1 MKLFLTLLLIINAC
15 TTTTIKSI
23 EDNEYVVIKPSH
35 IPGAG
40 MGLFAAKDIPK
51 DTMVTHYEGKKITR
65 KEYNALHEK
74 SEHWYMFTMPECANE
89 PNFPYIDGNREHYG
103 SKVNFAPA
111 KINGKPTKL
120 QNVHFLKHC
129 EDPYI
134 RLYATRDIKKGEELY
149 VSYGSIYNYHF
160 MDFPEVQEFF
170 LKKSGIQ
177 LKPKEKFTFED

>member
-1 MKLFLTLLLIINAC
+1 MKLFLSILLIINSCAV
-15 TTTTIKSI
+15 TSVKSI

-51 DTMVTHYEGKKITR
+51 DTMVTHYEGKKVTR
-65 KEYNALHEK
+65 KEYNAIHEK

-89 PNFPYIDGNREHYG
+89 PNYPYLDGNRDHYG
-103 SKVNFAPA
+103 SKVNFAPS

-129 EDPYI
+129 EEPYI
-134 RLYATRDIKKGEELY
+134 RLYASRDIKKGEELY
-149 VSYGSIYNYHF
+149 VSYGGIYNYHF
-160 MDFPEVQEFF
+160 MEFPDVQKFF
-170 LKKSGIQ
+170 LEKSGIK
-177 LKPKEKFTFED
+177 LKPNEKFTFED